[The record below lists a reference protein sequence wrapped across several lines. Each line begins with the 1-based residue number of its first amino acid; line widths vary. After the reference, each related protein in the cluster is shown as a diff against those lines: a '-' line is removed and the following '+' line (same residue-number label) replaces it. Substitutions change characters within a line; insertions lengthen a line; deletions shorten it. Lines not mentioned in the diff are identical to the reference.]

1 MLLVGPQDLAH
12 EDSWRHGGR
21 AGSMDGD
28 PVLPKFD
35 RVREEERRGHHPGR
49 LRARLRPQGHPVR
62 PHGRQ
67 RRVAVSR
74 PMVARLLRA
83 RARRLGGFR
92 GRREQREDANDD
104 AGVHRAVRGFRA
116 RRGGIRGAGSRGKT
130 RRHGPVPANVELRGR
145 RSRAERRIPARFALL
160 SRLFPDAQADV
171 EAAVHLAVPRAAGRR
186 HAAARG
192 RLAHRRLAHHDPR
205 IQKVCHVPSGAP
217 AAHTRRGHRDVRRP
231 PRPGLDRVPAL
242 PRRHADRVHAGG
254 RGDGLHSSKVAAL
267 RGVARSRSQSDGQLR
282 VRR

>member
-1 MLLVGPQDLAH
+1 
-12 EDSWRHGGR
+12 
-21 AGSMDGD
+21 MDGD
-28 PVLPKFD
+28 PVLPKCD

-62 PHGRQ
+62 PHGRH

-130 RRHGPVPANVELRGR
+130 RRPGPVPANVELRE

-160 SRLFPDAQADV
+160 SRLFPDARPTWRPPFTWLFLGPRGAATRLHVDV
-171 EAAVHLAVPRAAGRR
+171 WHTGALAPRSG
-186 HAAARG
+186 
-192 RLAHRRLAHHDPR
+192 
-205 IQKVCHVPSGAP
+205 IQKVCHVPSGSP
-217 AAHTRRGHRDVRRP
+217 AAHTTRP
-231 PRPGLDRVPAL
+231 PGRTSPPPPDLPSFRATT
-242 PRRHADRVHAGG
+242 PRR
-254 RGDGLHSSKVAAL
+254 SSSRWRKERRFTFPKVALFVWLDQVGLA
-267 RGVARSRSQSDGQLR
+267 VTSRPP
-282 VRR
+282 